1 MTRFIHLALLTG
13 LLGFSTIQIVAC
25 GDDDKKSKKD
35 DEDEKSKKDDDKDDE
50 GGGSDGSSAK
60 AVCANALKIVKSTG
74 EELEQ
79 SDAENMASCQSDMA
93 ELKTELGD
101 EGWSSFAKCM
111 TEAKTPVD
119 MMTCQMQAAGDDMDT
134 GSPAPSSEGAK
145 VKKKR

>member
-13 LLGFSTIQIVAC
+13 LLGFSTLQITAC
-25 GDDDKKSKKD
+25 GDDAEKSKKD
-35 DEDEKSKKDDDKDDE
+35 DEDEKSKKDDKDE
-50 GGGSDGSSAK
+50 GSGGDGGSAK

-79 SDAENMASCQSDMA
+79 SDAENMASCQADMA

-101 EGWSSFAKCM
+101 EGWSSFATCM
-111 TEAKTPVD
+111 TEAKNPLD
-119 MMTCQMQAAGDDMDT
+119 MMTCQMQAAGEDMDT

-145 VKKKR
+145 GKKKR